1 MLKEEEANELRQEI
15 ITLAEGH
22 PGLWFKVVAFRGRPR
37 DGEKEFV
44 MTAGVEEEK

>member
-37 DGEKEFV
+37 YGEKEFV